1 MPELTF
7 GCSVFVMADGTAAV
21 EGDCIVWIPELTTGI
36 SVFGAV
42 GNEARDGDGVVGMPV
57 SR

>member
-1 MPELTF
+1 
-7 GCSVFVMADGTAAV
+7 MADGTAAV
-21 EGDCIVWIPELTTGI
+21 EGNCIVWIPELTTGI

-42 GNEARDGDGVVGMPV
+42 DNEAMDGDGVVGMPV